1 MLDQIRLAQESFSE
15 LENALTE
22 LGFDGVLYSFYPK
35 PMYLNLKVQ
44 PVLLFSNS
52 FNQFVSHYLEQ
63 DFGNRDFV
71 LRLAS
76 EGRLSS
82 IDWWD
87 EINLGN
93 VTEREKEVTV
103 CARDDFGIYNG
114 VSIPL
119 TYGKF
124 AIAGISIIT
133 TSKDISLFRSNIKK
147 SFHKIQSLALLH
159 HHKILSSKN
168 DLQFFINPL
177 LDLITPK
184 KKMVLKQLIAG
195 KSLTKIE
202 HHYPISR
209 RYAEKL
215 LLQLR
220 EDFGGISTNELMYIL
235 GTTHIEEYL

>member
-1 MLDQIRLAQESFSE
+1 
-15 LENALTE
+15 
-22 LGFDGVLYSFYPK
+22 
-35 PMYLNLKVQ
+35 MYLNLKVQ
-44 PVLLFSNS
+44 PVLQFSNS
-52 FNQFVSHYLEQ
+52 FSPFVNHYLEQ
-63 DFGNRDFV
+63 NFGNRDFV

-76 EGRLSS
+76 EGRATP
-82 IDWWD
+82 IDWWE
-87 EINLGN
+87 EIDLGG
-93 VTEREKEVTV
+93 VTAKEKEVTL
-103 CARDDFGIYNG
+103 CARNDFGIYNG

-133 TSKDISLFRSNIKK
+133 FSKDISKFRSTIKN
-147 SFHKIQSLALLH
+147 SFNKIQSLALMH
-159 HHKILSSKN
+159 HHSVISSKH

-177 LDLITPK
+177 LESLTPK
-184 KKMVLKQLIAG
+184 KKMVLKQLTTG
-195 KSLTKIE
+195 RSLTEIE

-235 GTTHIEEYL
+235 GTTHLEEYL